1 MDAIPQADA
10 MGLVVLKNTKT
21 GVINIFNLTASN
33 LKAMSPVEGFDYGEI
48 EQLKVMYFINEFK
61 NELFPTSAY
70 KLGQIIVFNTINAD
84 TDVTPPSIV
93 LDKFRSR
100 VIRQGFNENFIK
112 LNEQNLTLIEDL
124 AIQNLMSAQQSYV
137 GRHKDDLIK
146 IFDLLRADDLDEITK
161 ENLIKVRSEL
171 LKEFKHL
178 KEKEISPDL
187 NFEDQ
192 IEVVFAL
199 VNAAI
204 LAKDGLY
211 LTGDFKNITN
221 NSIGTGNFRT
231 LLNALLG
238 RQSPEYD
245 KQGRRIE
252 GITGGL
258 NWITPDWNISKDL
271 REIVGLA
278 STGNSATGERMVRMN
293 EKLRPYTKKY
303 FQDLEYRLAER
314 LLVGGSQNKF
324 KNLFQVEPKTGRVTS
339 EFRTKDPYSDT
350 VENGMETFE
359 RDYLIQVLFVINS
372 YMAGLSEN
380 EMTAIDPKNLSEI
393 QKNSK
398 LAKRLEDG
406 SYFRVPLVRNSELS
420 RYKDTLSEKGRV
432 LGYWKDEMTDFL
444 DGRELSQFDL
454 TNIDAQRMG
463 FFEMYDVYASQT
475 DDARAKMVERDGVE
489 YYDLNLDTIAH
500 RVAYNKIRK
509 QTFDLILPTIAAY
522 T

>member
-1 MDAIPQADA
+1 
-10 MGLVVLKNTKT
+10 
-21 GVINIFNLTASN
+21 
-33 LKAMSPVEGFDYGEI
+33 
-48 EQLKVMYFINEFK
+48 
-61 NELFPTSAY
+61 
-70 KLGQIIVFNTINAD
+70 
-84 TDVTPPSIV
+84 
-93 LDKFRSR
+93 
-100 VIRQGFNENFIK
+100 
-112 LNEQNLTLIEDL
+112 
-124 AIQNLMSAQQSYV
+124 
-137 GRHKDDLIK
+137 
-146 IFDLLRADDLDEITK
+146 
-161 ENLIKVRSEL
+161 
-171 LKEFKHL
+171 
-178 KEKEISPDL
+178 
-187 NFEDQ
+187 
-192 IEVVFAL
+192 
-199 VNAAI
+199 
-204 LAKDGLY
+204 
-211 LTGDFKNITN
+211 
-221 NSIGTGNFRT
+221 
-231 LLNALLG
+231 
-238 RQSPEYD
+238 
-245 KQGRRIE
+245 
-252 GITGGL
+252 
-258 NWITPDWNISKDL
+258 
-271 REIVGLA
+271 
-278 STGNSATGERMVRMN
+278 MVRMN
-293 EKLRPYTKKY
+293 EKLRPHTKKY

-324 KNLFQVEPKTGRVTS
+324 KNLFQVEPKTGRVTP

-372 YMAGLSEN
+372 YIAGLSEN
-380 EMTAIDPKNLSEI
+380 EMNAIDPKNLSEI

-406 SYFRVPLVRNSELS
+406 SYFRVPLIRNSELS
-420 RYKDTLSEKGRV
+420 RYKDTLSEKGRI